1 MGLLAVN
8 WLKPTDDTQP
18 GPRAQYLA
26 IARHSALLPP
36 AAGGA
41 VRTVDTR
48 SARQSDR

>member
-1 MGLLAVN
+1 MG
-8 WLKPTDDTQP
+8 PTDETQP

-26 IARHSALLPP
+26 IARHFALLPP

-41 VRTVDTR
+41 NQTLDTH